1 MSDFEKCLASAQRS
15 LSMREHSKFQ
25 IKTKLKNKG
34 FDNTTIESVLSELQ
48 EVGFQSDDRYTKE
61 YIVYRQSNGYG
72 SKKIIYELKLN
83 GIDAE
88 LINKN
93 FDNFKDDFDVLY
105 NLAKRKIIDYK
116 FDDQKKML
124 KYVNFFKSRGF
135 DNNTILKVINILKNH
150 EK

>member
-34 FDNTTIESVLSELQ
+34 FDNNTIESVLSELQ

-105 NLAKRKIIDYK
+105 N
-116 FDDQKKML
+116 
-124 KYVNFFKSRGF
+124 
-135 DNNTILKVINILKNH
+135 
-150 EK
+150 